1 MKEEFKEV
9 VGFEYYQI
17 SNLGNIKTFVK
28 SKEGRLLKP
37 QKDKMGYLH
46 VRLYDGTQD
55 RGVYK
60 NGWAKPKLEKVH
72 RLVATHFLDAPT
84 VNTYQEVNHRDGNK
98 ENNGVTN
105 LEWVSRKD
113 NIRHAWKLG
122 LMSSGSVKGGLKR
135 RRPIRITHQD
145 GRIEIFESTIAA
157 AISLGCSVLSVS
169 ARLNG
174 RTTIFGRVGFM
185 AEKLDKNLN
194 WEEFYVRIE
203 GIEEKLKE
211 YARWQYEQARKCK
224 EKKLNKKLV
233 DR

>member
-1 MKEEFKEV
+1 MKEEFKTV
-9 VGFEYYQI
+9 TDFNYYQI
-17 SNLGNIKTFVK
+17 SSLGNVKTFAK

-60 NGWAKPKLEKVH
+60 NGWCIPKLEKIH
-72 RLVATHFLDAPT
+72 RLVAFHFLGAPT
-84 VNTYQEVNHRDGNK
+84 ENTYQEVNHKDGNK
-98 ENNGVTN
+98 ENNSVTN

-122 LMSSGSVKGGLKR
+122 LMNDGLIKGGLKR
-135 RRPIRITHQD
+135 RKPVRITHQD
-145 GRIEIFESTIAA
+145 GRVEIYESTVGA
-157 AISLGCSVLSVS
+157 AIALGCSVLSVS

-174 RTTIFGRVGFM
+174 RTTIFGRLGFM

-203 GIEEKLKE
+203 GMEEKLKE
-211 YARWQYEQARKCK
+211 YARWQYEQTRKCN
-224 EKKLNKKLV
+224 ERKLNKKLLV
-233 DR
+233 K